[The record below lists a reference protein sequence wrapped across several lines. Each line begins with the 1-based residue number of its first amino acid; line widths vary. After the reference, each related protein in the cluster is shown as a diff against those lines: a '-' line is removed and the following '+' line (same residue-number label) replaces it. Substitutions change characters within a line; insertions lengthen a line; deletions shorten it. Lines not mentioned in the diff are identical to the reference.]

1 MARGIMGYWIRNHKL
16 LLISVQQQ
24 AAGGGKCSK
33 FHLIFVRNFSD
44 YTFFLVHTKQEKIL
58 T

>member
-1 MARGIMGYWIRNHKL
+1 MSYWIRNHKL

-24 AAGGGKCSK
+24 AAGSGKCSK